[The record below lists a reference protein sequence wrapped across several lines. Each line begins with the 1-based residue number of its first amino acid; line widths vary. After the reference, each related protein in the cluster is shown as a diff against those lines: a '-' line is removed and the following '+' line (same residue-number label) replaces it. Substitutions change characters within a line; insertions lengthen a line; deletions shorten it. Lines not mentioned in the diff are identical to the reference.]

1 VSEPSPDE
9 KKLHVSSLI
18 EARLRKLKDLE
29 DAGLSAFN
37 TGFVP
42 ELTAVLFKERFSS
55 VTAEDPPNVSLKMA
69 GRILALRNMGKASF
83 VRIRDS
89 SGDFQAYFSRDLVG
103 LENYK
108 LLKKL
113 DVGDIIGVSGRP
125 FRTRTGELSVMVDD
139 YTLLTKSL
147 RPLPEKWHGLSDVE
161 IRYRQRYLDLIVNPG
176 VRDLARK
183 RVQVVNYLRH
193 FLTDQGFLEVETP
206 MMQPIPGGATARPFE
221 TYHHALDRNLYL
233 RVAPELYLKRLLVG
247 GFDRVFEINRNFRNE
262 GVSTQHNPEFTM
274 IEFYQAY
281 ATYQDLMLLTEEM
294 LSGLA
299 LELVG
304 SYQVPYAD
312 RVVDLTPPW
321 QRLTVKEALQTIAGL
336 HAEELTDRNALLARV
351 RALGLEVE
359 EQAPLGK
366 LWMAI
371 FDEQVEHQLWGPV
384 FIYEYP
390 VEVSPLARRNEK
402 DPAVVDRFELY
413 ITGREM
419 ANAFTELTDPVD
431 QRARFEEQ
439 VAARAAG
446 DEEAHFLDE
455 DFLRALEYGM
465 PPAAGEG
472 LGIDRLVMLMT
483 DSRSIREVILFPHMR
498 PEHEV

>member
-9 KKLHVSSLI
+9 RKLHVSSLI

-42 ELTAVLFKERFSS
+42 ELTAADFKHRFSA
-55 VTAEDPPNVSLKMA
+55 VTAEDPPDVTLKMA

-89 SGDFQAYFSRDLVG
+89 SDDFQAYFSRDLVG
-103 LENYK
+103 QENYK

-183 RVQVVNYLRH
+183 RVQVVNYLRR

-299 LELVG
+299 LEVVG
-304 SYQVPYAD
+304 NFQVPYAD

-336 HAEELTDRNALLARV
+336 DAEELTDRNALLARV
-351 RALGLEVE
+351 RALGLDVE

-419 ANAFTELTDPVD
+419 ANAFTELTDPLD

-498 PEHEV
+498 PEHEA